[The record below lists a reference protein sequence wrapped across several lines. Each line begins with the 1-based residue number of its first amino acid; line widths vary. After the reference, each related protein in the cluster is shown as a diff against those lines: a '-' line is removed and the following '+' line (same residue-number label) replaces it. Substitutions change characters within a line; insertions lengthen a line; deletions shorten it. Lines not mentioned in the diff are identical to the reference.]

1 MATLIYRCPTTG
13 MNVQGWFADEVAA
26 KADEHAFFST
36 PCAACAQ
43 IHLVSPVTGKVVG
56 DHDD

>member
-1 MATLIYRCPTTG
+1 MATLIYRCPATG
-13 MNVQGWFADEVAA
+13 MNVQGCFADEVAA
-26 KADEHAFFST
+26 KADEHAFVST

-43 IHLVSPVTGKVVG
+43 ILLVSPVTGKVVG

>member
-13 MNVQGWFADEVAA
+13 MNVLGWFADEVAA
-26 KADEHAFFST
+26 KADEHVFVGT

-43 IHLVSPVTGKVVG
+43 IHLVSPMTAKVLG
-56 DHDD
+56 DRDD